1 MMYNEQVDSWMIK
14 TTDDSLRFLKK
25 FAEENAKFWQL
36 EIRVSQGK
44 VKNMRGVL
52 TNKIQTKASSFLQR
66 KISQKELR
74 LYPYIDY
81 CIKNACCGWSYSKMD
96 EEEIKILNRLYRE
109 GYIIYSPEKVIV
121 TRIFYNFMQDI
132 LAMSYVEE
140 FL

>member
-1 MMYNEQVDSWMIK
+1 
-14 TTDDSLRFLKK
+14 
-25 FAEENAKFWQL
+25 
-36 EIRVSQGK
+36 
-44 VKNMRGVL
+44 
-52 TNKIQTKASSFLQR
+52 
-66 KISQKELR
+66 
-74 LYPYIDY
+74 
-81 CIKNACCGWSYSKMD
+81 MD